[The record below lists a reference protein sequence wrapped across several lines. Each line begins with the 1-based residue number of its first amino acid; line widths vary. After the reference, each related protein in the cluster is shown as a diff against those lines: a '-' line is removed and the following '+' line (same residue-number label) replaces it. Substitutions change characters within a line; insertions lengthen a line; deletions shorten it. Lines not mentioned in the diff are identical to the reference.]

1 MHEPDLFPSETAIN
15 EFYAVFKFDI
25 LEQHLHGS
33 ILPAAI
39 YIVLCALDIV
49 SSPDRVIP
57 MVSEYI

>member
-1 MHEPDLFPSETAIN
+1 MHELDLFLSETAIN

-39 YIVLCALDIV
+39 YTVLCALDIV
-49 SSPDRVIP
+49 
-57 MVSEYI
+57 